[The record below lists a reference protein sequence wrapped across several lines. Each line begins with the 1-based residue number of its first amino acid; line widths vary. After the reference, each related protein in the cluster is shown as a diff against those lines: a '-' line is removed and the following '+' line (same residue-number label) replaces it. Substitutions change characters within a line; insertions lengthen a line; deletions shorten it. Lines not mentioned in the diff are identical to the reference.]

1 MKIEIFSLAL
11 PAFLG
16 CWVAQAADIA
26 TESKRANEFFDKC
39 WDETVAR
46 HPVDESFYGIKRHY
60 DQLED
65 LSDEKAAADLKAL
78 QDQLATLHREFKLE
92 SLDASTQLSYK
103 LFELEVERAA
113 EEFRFRNDI
122 YPISQMRGVHAQIP
136 TFLINV
142 HKVDN
147 EKDAQAYIARLNAIP
162 KLFDQ
167 VIVNLRTCEGK
178 GVVAP
183 KFVFPLVLEAC
194 HKVISGVP
202 FDESGRDS
210 PLLADFKKKVGALK
224 EPNDA
229 ARSKLIDEA
238 KGALSNSVKPA
249 YEKLIAF
256 LEDQS
261 KRANGNAG
269 VWKFPDGAEFYKM
282 ALRHTTTTNLSADE
296 IHQLGLK
303 EVARIHGEMEKI
315 REKVGFKGDLS
326 AFFKFMRD
334 DPQFYLPDSDEGR
347 AKYLAKAV
355 QIVDE
360 MKKRL
365 DELFITKPKA
375 DIVVKAVE
383 KFRESSAGAAFYQQP
398 APDGSRP
405 GMFYV
410 NLRDMRDQP
419 VYQLE
424 ALAHH
429 EGIPGHHMQIA
440 IAQELTGIP
449 KFRKLGARFTAYTE
463 GWGLYSE
470 LTPKEIGMYQDPYS
484 DFGRLSL
491 ELLRAARLVVDT
503 GMHAKKWTR
512 DQAIDYLKQNT
523 PNSEGECV
531 DAINRYIVMPSQATA
546 YKIGMLKILELRE
559 KAKHE
564 LGTKFDIRQFHDVV
578 LTNGALPLDVL
589 EDLVNRWIKSKRS

>member
-1 MKIEIFSLAL
+1 MRETRMKIEILFLAL
-11 PAFLG
+11 AAFPG
-16 CWVAQAADIA
+16 SWTANAADIA
-26 TESKRANEFFDKC
+26 AESRRANEFFDKC

-46 HPVDESFYGIKRHY
+46 HPVDESFYGIKTHY

-92 SLDASTQLSYK
+92 ALDAPTQLSYK
-103 LFELEVERAA
+103 LLELEVERAA
-113 EEFRFRNDI
+113 EEFRFRNDV

-147 EKDAQAYIARLNAIP
+147 EKDARAYIARLNAIP

-167 VIVNLRTCEGK
+167 VVVNLRTCDGK

-194 HKVISGVP
+194 HKVVGGAP
-202 FDESGRDS
+202 FDESGADS
-210 PLLADFKKKVGALK
+210 PVLADFKKKVAELK
-224 EPNDA
+224 ELNDA

-261 KRANGNAG
+261 KRANDDAG

-303 EVARIHGEMEKI
+303 EVARIHREMEKI
-315 REKVGFKGDLS
+315 HEKVGFKGDLP
-326 AFFKFMRD
+326 AFFKFMRED
-334 DPQFYLPDSDEGR
+334 SQFYLPDTDEGR

-365 DELFITKPKA
+365 DELFLTKPKA
-375 DIVVKAVE
+375 D
-383 KFRESSAGAAFYQQP
+383 
-398 APDGSRP
+398 
-405 GMFYV
+405 
-410 NLRDMRDQP
+410 
-419 VYQLE
+419 
-424 ALAHH
+424 
-429 EGIPGHHMQIA
+429 
-440 IAQELTGIP
+440 
-449 KFRKLGARFTAYTE
+449 
-463 GWGLYSE
+463 
-470 LTPKEIGMYQDPYS
+470 
-484 DFGRLSL
+484 
-491 ELLRAARLVVDT
+491 
-503 GMHAKKWTR
+503 
-512 DQAIDYLKQNT
+512 
-523 PNSEGECV
+523 
-531 DAINRYIVMPSQATA
+531 
-546 YKIGMLKILELRE
+546 
-559 KAKHE
+559 
-564 LGTKFDIRQFHDVV
+564 
-578 LTNGALPLDVL
+578 
-589 EDLVNRWIKSKRS
+589 